1 MFSYKK
7 LLKVRAVVVAKLV
20 EHSLSTPEV
29 RGSNPVIDK
38 HLFVLLSIVLKDENK
53 EKEAGNGPFFSKN
66 GQDTNPDLPV
76 RRSSS

>member
-53 EKEAGNGPFFSKN
+53 EK
-66 GQDTNPDLPV
+66 
-76 RRSSS
+76 